1 LVVACGRCLPRGV
14 PPLTL
19 SRAPQSLS
27 ISCMFRGLSTASLP
41 VVSLFSSP
49 FLFTVP
55 AYQRPYSW
63 TTKEAKQLLDDIVL
77 ASGLDDDG
85 APESDYFLGTILVL
99 DPESDGVSAPTA
111 YAQPRVHEVVD
122 GQQRLVTLTI
132 LACVL
137 RDYEDSTNGPTIPPQ
152 DTALRDRLDAMVRV
166 DRGDR
171 DVATWPTRVQLR
183 GAEQAFL
190 DVHIC
195 SPHPRDS
202 LIDAED
208 AVGAET
214 LRSVFA
220 FFTRELE
227 TMTHEER
234 GRLALYVIEQCH
246 VVVIV
251 TRDIDRAHRLFT
263 VLNERGKPLDRQ
275 DILKAEVL
283 RGVAPAFA
291 VEALARWDRAAVQL
305 GPRMDSL
312 IGYIRFIH
320 ARNKQ
325 PVISSTRSLVQ
336 KMGSQRFLTEVFTPL
351 ADALTSV
358 NEHNHYPAVLRSS
371 QLCISLGA
379 LHRMTHSDWVPAAM
393 LTMLGTSSQPQR
405 TADLIVAIERLT
417 YALGILGLAAGKR
430 SQRFAKVTDAI
441 KADPDAALKSDVF
454 DISREESKVIA
465 YRLRDLHRRNAALSK
480 LVLMR
485 IEDELAG
492 QPLLVNP
499 GDLSVEHVLP
509 SRPSATSDWRRT
521 FPDGDQRTACQ
532 NSLGN
537 LALMS
542 QRKNE
547 RAKNKDFP
555 VKLAI
560 YREPEFGEPKLI
572 FNREIVEAETW
583 TAAQIKAR
591 EAHALQLLAKI
602 WRLDGVATVRS
613 TPPAG

>member
-1 LVVACGRCLPRGV
+1 
-14 PPLTL
+14 
-19 SRAPQSLS
+19 
-27 ISCMFRGLSTASLP
+27 MFRGLSTASLP

-77 ASGLDDDG
+77 AAGLDDET
-85 APESDYFLGTILVL
+85 AREPDYFLGTILVL
-99 DPESDGVSAPTA
+99 DPESDGLSAPTSH
-111 YAQPRVHEVVD
+111 AQPRVHEVVD

-152 DTALRDRLDAMVRV
+152 DMTLRDRLDAMVRV
-166 DRGDR
+166 DRGER
-171 DVATWPTRVQLR
+171 DVASWPTRVQLR

-202 LIDAED
+202 LIDAD
-208 AVGAET
+208 DTVGPET
-214 LRSVFA
+214 LRTVFA

-234 GRLALYVIEQCH
+234 SRLALYVIEQCH

-283 RGVAPAFA
+283 RGLPPTFA
-291 VEALARWDRAAVQL
+291 VEAVARWDRAAVQL
-305 GPRMDSL
+305 GPKMDSL
-312 IGYIRFIH
+312 IGHMRFIH

-325 PVISSTRSLVQ
+325 PVISSMRTLVQ

-351 ADALTSV
+351 ADALTRV
-358 NEHNHYPAVLRSS
+358 HEHNHFPAVLKSS

-393 LTMLGTSSQPQR
+393 LAMQGTSSQPQR

-430 SQRFAKVTDAI
+430 LQRFAKVTDAI
-441 KADPDAALKSDVF
+441 KADPNAALTSGVF
-454 DISREESKVIA
+454 EITRDESRTIA
-465 YRLRDLHRRNAALSK
+465 FRLRDLHRRNAALSK

-499 GDLSVEHVLP
+499 SDLSVEHVLP
-509 SRPSATSDWRRT
+509 SRTSPSSDWRRS
-521 FPDGDQRTACQ
+521 FPDAEQRAVCMQ
-532 NSLGN
+532 SLGN

-560 YREPEFGEPKLI
+560 YLEPEFGEPNLI
-572 FNREIVEAETW
+572 FNREIFDAPTW
-583 TAAQIKAR
+583 TATQIKAR
-591 EAHALQLLAKI
+591 EAHALQVLTKV
-602 WRLDGVATVRS
+602 WRLDCTGLGRAPS
-613 TPPAG
+613 PSS